1 MAGPSRPNGRPQ
13 EGANPRMSHP
23 EESGASPSDSREG
36 EIAML
41 STIALNVD
49 TTRGL
54 TARQI

>member
-1 MAGPSRPNGRPQ
+1 MAGPSRPDGQPH

-41 STIALNVD
+41 PAIAVKAD
-49 TTRGL
+49 MTRGL

>member
-1 MAGPSRPNGRPQ
+1 
-13 EGANPRMSHP
+13 MSHP
-23 EESGASPSDSREG
+23 EESGASPSDSQEG

-41 STIALNVD
+41 PAIAVNAD